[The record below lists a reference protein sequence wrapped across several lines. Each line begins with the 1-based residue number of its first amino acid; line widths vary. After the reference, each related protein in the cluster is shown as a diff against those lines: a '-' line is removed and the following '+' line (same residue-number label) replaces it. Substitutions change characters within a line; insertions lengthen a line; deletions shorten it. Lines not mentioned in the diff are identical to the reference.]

1 MKLVGASVLRLEDPR
16 LLTGRG
22 RFVDDIRLPGIVHVA
37 FVRSS
42 YAHAAIK
49 GINTRSAR
57 ACPGVLAI
65 VTGEELAGKV
75 QPLRPKLYEAPGFES
90 FARAYKS
97 GAWYPLAFKKV
108 RYVGEPVA
116 AVVANDR
123 YAAEDAAELV
133 ELEAEPLP
141 PVVDAIQAMEPS
153 APLLYEEWGSNVMLR
168 AEASFGDVEKAFHEA
183 PVVVRERFELNRCTA
198 VSIEPRVCLAEFDAG
213 SGRLTLWSS
222 TQIPHVVRMFVAEL
236 LSFPESQLRVISPD
250 VGGGFGIK
258 SVMVPEEL
266 IISSLA
272 LQLRQPVKWTED
284 RSENF
289 LSAFQAREGEV
300 DLELAAAADGTFL
313 GLKAGIVSNAGAYPA
328 LPQTSVEP
336 LHLGMIL
343 PGPYRISNYR
353 YELSN
358 VVTNKAPMGPYR
370 GVAGPAATYVAEHL
384 IDILAGKLRIDPAL
398 IRERNLV
405 RDDDF
410 PYTAATGLVYDSGR
424 YIETMRAALRLAGYD
439 EVRRQQPE
447 LWAQGRYVGVGVAN
461 YVEVTSPGS
470 MFYAIWDASGFEGL
484 TVRLSPTG
492 SIEVL
497 AGISS
502 PGQGYQTALAQMVAQ
517 ELGVALEDVKILM
530 GDTGQSP
537 FSWGVHSSRFAVV
550 CGGAATLAARDL
562 KGKVLSI
569 ASHLLGCP
577 LEQLAVG
584 EGKVF
589 VGAEPERAV
598 TLREISRVAYLRPD
612 LLPTGAAV
620 VLEATQYYEPPPVTC
635 PNGTH
640 VAVAEVD
647 IQTGAIHLLKYA
659 VAHDC
664 GTIINP
670 MLVEGQIRGGVAQ
683 GIGMALY
690 EDIVY
695 SEEGQLLT
703 GTLMD
708 YTIPTAVEVPEIE
721 IAHLET
727 PSPQT
732 IGGVKGM
739 GEGGAIPP
747 PGAIANAVA
756 DALSPFGVRITRLP
770 ITPERVVRLVSHA
783 KETQKDAQSSPQPGA
798 AN

>member
-1 MKLVGASVLRLEDPR
+1 M
-16 LLTGRG
+16 
-22 RFVDDIRLPGIVHVA
+22 DDIRLPGIVHVA

-49 GINTRSAR
+49 AINTSSAR

-65 VTGEELAGKV
+65 VTGEELARKV
-75 QPLRPKLYEAPGFES
+75 QPLRPKLYETPGFEG

-97 GAWYPLAFKKV
+97 GAWYPLAFTKV

-116 AVVANDR
+116 AVVATDR
-123 YAAEDAAELV
+123 YVAEDAAELV
-133 ELEAEPLP
+133 ELEVEPLQ
-141 PVVDAIQAMEPS
+141 PVVDVSQAMEPG
-153 APLLYEEWGSNVMLR
+153 APLLYEEWGSNVMLQ
-168 AEASFGDVEKAFHEA
+168 AEASFGDAEKAFREA
-183 PVVVRERFELNRCTA
+183 PVVVRERFDLNRCTA

-213 SGRLTLWSS
+213 SGWLTLWSS
-222 TQIPHVVRMFVAEL
+222 TQSPHVVRMFVAEL
-236 LSFPESQLRVISPD
+236 LGFPESQLRVIGPD

-258 SVMVPEEL
+258 SVIIPEEL

-272 LQLRQPVKWTED
+272 LQLRRPVKWTED

-289 LSAFQAREGEV
+289 LSAFQAREGAV
-300 DLELAAAADGTFL
+300 DLELAATEDGKIL
-313 GLKAGIVSNAGAYPA
+313 GLKARIVSNAGAYPA

-336 LHLGMIL
+336 LHLSMIL
-343 PGPYRISNYR
+343 PGPYRISNYW

-370 GVAGPAATYVAEHL
+370 GVAGPAATYVEEHL
-384 IDILAGKLRIDPAL
+384 IDILARKLQLDPAL
-398 IRERNLV
+398 VRERNLV

-410 PYTAATGLVYDSGR
+410 PYTSATGLVYDSGR
-424 YIETMRAALRLAGYD
+424 YTKTMRAALRLAGYD
-439 EVRRQQPE
+439 DVRRRQPE
-447 LWAQGRYVGVGVAN
+447 LWAQGRYVGVGIAN
-461 YVEVTSPGS
+461 YVEVTAPGS

-492 SIEVL
+492 SIEL
-497 AGISS
+497 LTGISS
-502 PGQGYQTALAQMVAQ
+502 PGQGYQTALAQLVAQ

-530 GDTGQSP
+530 GDTGRSP

-550 CGGAATLAARDL
+550 CGGAATLAARNL
-562 KGKVLSI
+562 QSKVLRI

-577 LEQLAVG
+577 QEQLAAG
-584 EGKVF
+584 EGRVF
-589 VGAEPERAV
+589 VAAESERAV

-612 LLPTGAAV
+612 LLPTGTEV
-620 VLEATQYYEPPPVTC
+620 VLEATQYYEPPPLTC
-635 PNGTH
+635 SNGTH
-640 VAVAEVD
+640 VVVAEVD
-647 IQTGAIHLLKYA
+647 IGTGSVHLLKYA
-659 VAHDC
+659 VAQDC

-732 IGGVKGM
+732 VGGVKGM
-739 GEGGAIPP
+739 GEGGAIAP

-756 DALSPFGVRITRLP
+756 DALSPFGIRITKLP
-770 ITPERVVRLVSHA
+770 ITPESVVRLVSQA
-783 KETQKDAQSSPQPGA
+783 KASQGGAQSSPQQGA
-798 AN
+798 TS